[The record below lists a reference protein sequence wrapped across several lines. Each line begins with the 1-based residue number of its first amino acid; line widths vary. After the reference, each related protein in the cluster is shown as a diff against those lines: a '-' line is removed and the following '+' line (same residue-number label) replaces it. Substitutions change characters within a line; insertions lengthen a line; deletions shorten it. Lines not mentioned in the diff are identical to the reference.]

1 MDIFSYPTKHD
12 KTPFPKILQNGLGG
26 HKEEKMRDQAE
37 SGFLRSLEEIE
48 REFDRRG
55 VSKADWA
62 REHGIRPGVVYEIFS
77 RRSSCKRGEAHRA
90 AVLLGLKEG
99 VIEERVSA

>member
-1 MDIFSYPTKHD
+1 MITR
-12 KTPFPKILQNGLGG
+12 TEN
-26 HKEEKMRDQAE
+26 
-37 SGFLRSLEEIE
+37 GFLRKLEEVE
-48 REFDRRG
+48 EEFNLKG
-55 VSKADWA
+55 ISKADWA

-99 VIEERVSA
+99 VVEERASV

>member
-1 MDIFSYPTKHD
+1 
-12 KTPFPKILQNGLGG
+12 
-26 HKEEKMRDQAE
+26 MRDQAE
-37 SGFLRSLEEIE
+37 SGFLRSLEEID
-48 REFDRRG
+48 RELDRRG

>member
-1 MDIFSYPTKHD
+1 
-12 KTPFPKILQNGLGG
+12 
-26 HKEEKMRDQAE
+26 MRDQAE
-37 SGFLRSLEEIE
+37 NGFLRPLEEIE

>member
-1 MDIFSYPTKHD
+1 
-12 KTPFPKILQNGLGG
+12 
-26 HKEEKMRDQAE
+26 MRNQTE
-37 SGFLRSLEEIE
+37 TGFLRPLEEVE
-48 REFDRRG
+48 QEFNRKG
-55 VSKADWA
+55 ICKAEWA

-99 VIEERVSA
+99 VIEERAAV

>member
-1 MDIFSYPTKHD
+1 
-12 KTPFPKILQNGLGG
+12 
-26 HKEEKMRDQAE
+26 MRHQAE
-37 SGFLRSLEEIE
+37 NGFLRSLEEIE
-48 REFDRRG
+48 REFERRG

-62 REHGIRPGVVYEIFS
+62 REHGIRPGVLYEIFS

-99 VIEERVSA
+99 VIEERASA

>member
-1 MDIFSYPTKHD
+1 MITR
-12 KTPFPKILQNGLGG
+12 TEN
-26 HKEEKMRDQAE
+26 
-37 SGFLRSLEEIE
+37 GFLRPLEEVE
-48 REFDRRG
+48 EEFSQKG
-55 VSKADWA
+55 ISKADWA

-99 VIEERVSA
+99 VVEERASV

>member
-1 MDIFSYPTKHD
+1 
-12 KTPFPKILQNGLGG
+12 
-26 HKEEKMRDQAE
+26 MRNQAE
-37 SGFLRSLEEIE
+37 SGFLRPLEEIE

>member
-1 MDIFSYPTKHD
+1 MINRTE
-12 KTPFPKILQNGLGG
+12 N
-26 HKEEKMRDQAE
+26 
-37 SGFLRSLEEIE
+37 GFLRPLEDVE
-48 REFDRRG
+48 REFNQKG
-55 VSKADWA
+55 ISKADWA

-99 VIEERVSA
+99 VVEERASV

>member
-1 MDIFSYPTKHD
+1 
-12 KTPFPKILQNGLGG
+12 
-26 HKEEKMRDQAE
+26 MRNQAE
-37 SGFLRSLEEIE
+37 SGFLRPLEEIE

-62 REHGIRPGVVYEIFS
+62 REHGIRPGVLYEIFS

-99 VIEERVSA
+99 VIEERASA

>member
-1 MDIFSYPTKHD
+1 MITR
-12 KTPFPKILQNGLGG
+12 TEN
-26 HKEEKMRDQAE
+26 
-37 SGFLRSLEEIE
+37 GFLRPLEEVE
-48 REFDRRG
+48 EEFNLKG
-55 VSKADWA
+55 ISKADWA

-99 VIEERVSA
+99 IIEERASV

>member
-1 MDIFSYPTKHD
+1 
-12 KTPFPKILQNGLGG
+12 
-26 HKEEKMRDQAE
+26 MRDQAE

-48 REFDRRG
+48 RELDRRG